1 MDKIALKFKKIT
13 LHVNPLLIT
22 HVGMQRWIWILVNK
36 FFVELGVGG
45 LGDGGYTWPG
55 LTANGTGALNM
66 IRWPLYC
73 IVVLFL
79 CWLQGGMGAALL
91 TQPDNAYKVLKNS
104 WIDQFG

>member
-45 LGDGGYTWPG
+45 LGGGGTLG
-55 LTANGTGALNM
+55 LA
-66 IRWPLYC
+66 
-73 IVVLFL
+73 
-79 CWLQGGMGAALL
+79 WLQMALEL
-91 TQPDNAYKVLKNS
+91 
-104 WIDQFG
+104 